1 MLDRKPDIPIL
12 LPLVTQLIGW
22 MSPADVCFIIG
33 IKLGTNQQ
41 ITLQTSLKYYNSV
54 KYPSGFFFIFFTFLF
69 DFILHTFPQ
78 ESHLFQKLQVS
89 TPCQQLLY

>member
-1 MLDRKPDIPIL
+1 MLGIKPDIPIL

-41 ITLQTSLKYYNSV
+41 ITLQNSLKYYNFKLSFLR
-54 KYPSGFFFIFFTFLF
+54 KNLPSLIYFAIYYLDWFSIAN
-69 DFILHTFPQ
+69 
-78 ESHLFQKLQVS
+78 KW
-89 TPCQQLLY
+89 